1 MEVITLG
8 EKTEFS
14 QGDQAPNDGE
24 YREIGENDFHMGIND
39 PQHITL
45 KAGEHFPK
53 TSNHNRKW
61 ARVPRPRH

>member
-1 MEVITLG
+1 MEVRTLG

-14 QGDQAPNDGE
+14 TGDPAPNDGN

-39 PQHITL
+39 PLHITL
-45 KAGEHFPK
+45 KAGDPFPK

-61 ARVPRPRH
+61 QREPRPRH